1 MKNCGCHGWLGRRG
15 RETWDF
21 VEDGVGG
28 GKLAEGCSLVVHLC
42 RATSIHALWVNAM
55 WSFYSFKIVGCLNNE
70 G

>member
-1 MKNCGCHGWLGRRG
+1 MVATDGWAEGGGDLGLCWDGRG
-15 RETWDF
+15 K
-21 VEDGVGG
+21 G